1 MTEHVAAEGPRSFTR
16 WFEKLGDAQANHD
29 MSVALHELGGVLRA
43 QSLERGEAKGEITL
57 TLKFKVDAYQQV
69 ITSYAIKVKEP
80 EPARPSS
87 MFWLT
92 KGGNLGTEN
101 PRQTTLPLREVVNE
115 DGEIVD
121 AFGDERPARGV

>member
-1 MTEHVAAEGPRSFTR
+1 MTEQPQQEGPRSFTR
-16 WFEKLGDAQANHD
+16 WLERLGDGQANHD
-29 MSVALHELGGVLRA
+29 MSRAVFELGGVLRA

-57 TLKFKVDAYQQV
+57 RLKFKVDAYQQV
-69 ITSYAIKVKEP
+69 ITSYAIAVKEP

-101 PRQTTLPLREVVNE
+101 PRQTSLPLREVVTE

-121 AFGDERPARGV
+121 AFEDERPARGV